1 MESRSVVVRV
11 FGVLGAA
18 VLFLVAWMVYVNVMS
33 NDATVLEQAEVVA
46 RKKVGCADC
55 IRSKVEGTSRVIDK
69 KYAFTF
75 STAGSVTVV
84 CRRKYIAFG
93 DFACAAQ

>member
-11 FGVLGAA
+11 LGVLGAVVA
-18 VLFLVAWMVYVNVMS
+18 FLVAWMVYMNVLS
-33 NDATVLEQAEVVA
+33 SDAGVLEQAEVVA

-55 IRSKVEGTSRVIDK
+55 IRSRVEGTSRVIDK

-93 DFACAAQ
+93 DFACSVK

>member
-1 MESRSVVVRV
+1 MVKRV

-18 VLFLVAWMVYVNVMS
+18 IAFLVAWMVYMNVMS
-33 NDATVLEQAEVVA
+33 NDSDVLAQAELVA
-46 RKKVGCADC
+46 RKKIGCPDC

-75 STAGSVTVV
+75 STAGTLTVV

-93 DFACAAQ
+93 DFACSPQ